1 MSLNKRIAYLALA
14 FTLSAALHGVAADET
29 EARLGR
35 AATVLTELTATSR
48 QAIQPAQIAKAD
60 CVVVIPGFKKGA
72 ALVGVGF
79 GKGFISCRNG
89 DTWSAPGAVTLES
102 ASLGAQIGGT
112 EIDIVVLSLDKQ
124 LRPKLLSDRFT
135 VGTDA
140 SAAWGNGKTAC
151 ADPNARILFFGL
163 TKGAFA
169 GFGLAG
175 ATLKADDSGNRALY
189 GKPITNLDIV
199 EGHVDTPDVA
209 QSLVARLSEETSH

>member
-1 MSLNKRIAYLALA
+1 MSLNKRVVYLVLA
-14 FTLSAALHGVAADET
+14 FTLAAALHGVAADET
-29 EARLGR
+29 EARLGN
-35 AATVLTELTATSR
+35 AATVLTELTSTSR

-89 DTWSAPGAVTLES
+89 DAWSAPGAVTLET

-112 EIDIVVLSLDKQ
+112 GIDIVVLSLDKQ
-124 LRPKLLSDRFT
+124 LRPKLLSGRFT
-135 VGTDA
+135 VGSDA
-140 SAAWGNGKTAC
+140 SAAWGNGKTAY
-151 ADPNARILFFGL
+151 ADPNASILFFGL

-169 GFGLAG
+169 GFGLDG

-189 GKPITNLDIV
+189 GKPISNLDIV